1 MYLSNISSIFLLS
14 YEIFQ
19 RITEKKLLCKL
30 QKSHY
35 FPSKVLQ
42 FLLTVIAFKTVICIF
57 LMFINIFSIFSYV
70 YRRKCYNLVGEMSK
84 TCFTTSPM
92 AFKIIIPLARLDFL
106 VLFSLV
112 ALKKLSYSS
121 PFFIC
126 CSILNDQL
134 PDHFSLFLPLK
145 VPFLRSTNFHDFFPS
160 LVCRTGLLIYFRR
173 KLFFSIFPNLFFS
186 KVDFHFTVHL

>member
-1 MYLSNISSIFLLS
+1 M
-14 YEIFQ
+14 
-19 RITEKKLLCKL
+19 
-30 QKSHY
+30 
-35 FPSKVLQ
+35 
-42 FLLTVIAFKTVICIF
+42 
-57 LMFINIFSIFSYV
+57 NIFSMFSYV
-70 YRRKCYNLVGEMSK
+70 YPRKCYNLVGEMSK

-92 AFKIIIPLARLDFL
+92 SSKIIIPLACLDFL

-145 VPFLRSTNFHDFFPS
+145 VPFLRSTSFHDFFPS

-186 KVDFHFTVHL
+186 KVDIHFTVHL